1 MVALTRVVGEG
12 EIVSESP
19 AEQLLSQ
26 QLGTQIARLRHARE
40 LSQDALAERAGIST
54 NHLQLLE
61 SGLSDRSK
69 KTPANPRLSTLIA
82 LSAALDVPLP
92 ELLG

>member
-1 MVALTRVVGEG
+1 MPRST
-12 EIVSESP
+12 

-26 QLGTQIARLRHARE
+26 QLGLQIARHRHAKN

-61 SGLSDRSK
+61 SGLSDRK
-69 KTPANPRLSTLIA
+69 KETPANPRLSTLIA
-82 LSAALDVPLP
+82 LSAALEVPLT
-92 ELLG
+92 ELLA